1 MLFRKINQNPES
13 LKHNR
18 NLQYWIN
25 ISKHMK
31 KKAVK
36 CDKLSR
42 EEEIIRIYTEMTQ
55 VLKLVD

>member
-1 MLFRKINQNPES
+1 
-13 LKHNR
+13 
-18 NLQYWIN
+18 
-25 ISKHMK
+25 MK

-55 VLKLVD
+55 VLKLVDQNIKTYYKYAQEIKKIVLQ